1 MKFEVSEEALKKLL
15 EAGRIASEARD
26 FGARLVKPGSKA
38 SRICEEVEG
47 LIIERG
53 ARPAFPCNISI
64 SEVAAH
70 YTPSIDVDT
79 EIPEDAVVKIDV
91 GVHVDGYIAD
101 TAVTIDLSGSHS
113 KLLEA
118 SRDALL
124 AVERILRPG
133 VSLYEIG
140 RTIHATMKRKG
151 FKPIRNLY
159 GHTIG
164 KYLVH
169 AGISIPNYPERR
181 AIIVR
186 LKPPQLF
193 AIEPFAT
200 NGRGHVVESS
210 ITAIYSYNN
219 RKPRIPLGSVEEKIL
234 DIIVR
239 EYRTLPFTPRWLRG
253 IASDEDILLAIRG
266 LVLKGLLESYP
277 VLVEAGRGLVTQ
289 FEHTY
294 LMLKDRIIVT
304 TRGGEELEPG
314 RAR

>member
-1 MKFEVSEEALKKLL
+1 LEFELTEESLEKLL

-26 FGARLVKPGSKA
+26 FGARIVEPGRKA
-38 SRICEEVEG
+38 SEICERVER
-47 LIIERG
+47 LIIEKG

-70 YTPSIDVDT
+70 YTPSIGVDV
-79 EIPEDAVVKIDV
+79 EIPEDGVVKVDV
-91 GVHVDGYIAD
+91 GAHVDGFIAD
-101 TAVTIDLSGSHS
+101 TAVTVDLTGRHAR
-113 KLLEA
+113 LLEA
-118 SRDALL
+118 SREALS
-124 AVERILRPG
+124 AAERILRPG
-133 VSLYEIG
+133 VSLFEIG
-140 RTIHATMKRKG
+140 RTIYTTMKRKG

-164 KYLVH
+164 RYLVH

-181 AIIVR
+181 AIIIR
-186 LKPPQLF
+186 LRPPQLF

-219 RKPRIPLGSVEEKIL
+219 RKPRVPLGSVEERVL
-234 DIIVR
+234 DFIVR
-239 EYRTLPFTPRWLRG
+239 EYKTLPFTPRWLRG
-253 IASDEDILLAIRG
+253 IAEDQKILLAIRG

-277 VLVEAGRGLVTQ
+277 VLVEAGRGLVAQ

-304 TRGGEELEPG
+304 TRGGEEIEP
-314 RAR
+314 RV